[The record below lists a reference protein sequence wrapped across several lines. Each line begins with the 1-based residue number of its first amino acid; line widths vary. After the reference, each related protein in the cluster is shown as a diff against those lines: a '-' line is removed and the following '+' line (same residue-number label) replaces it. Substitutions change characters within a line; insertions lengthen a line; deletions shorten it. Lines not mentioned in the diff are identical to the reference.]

1 MRHTLGGRPTDG
13 RDGQE
18 AEIMGIARR
27 ALVGG
32 TSVIGVLVL
41 MAGPALAHECINAS
55 KKHQDSGAQLVLG
68 PNDEV
73 LYISKG
79 LQNRISQ
86 ALVDFD
92 TGEGFHGLIAFDVD
106 GDGVA
111 DASTWIGVGPDGE
124 IPLEAQ
130 FRGPA
135 CRGLTNI
142 GVYFDQCLGA

>member
-1 MRHTLGGRPTDG
+1 MKR
-13 RDGQE
+13 
-18 AEIMGIARR
+18 
-27 ALVGG
+27 
-32 TSVIGVLVL
+32 SVIVG
-41 MAGPALAHECINAS
+41 AIALAVSMLIAAPAFAFECFNAS
-55 KKHQDSGAQLVLG
+55 KKNQAAGAQLVLG

-79 LQNRISQ
+79 LENRIEQ
-86 ALVDFD
+86 GLIDFE
-92 TGEGFHGLIAFDVD
+92 TGEGFHGLIGFDED

-111 DASTWIGVGPDGE
+111 DAHTWIGVGPGGE

-142 GVYFDQCLGA
+142 EIYFEQRLGCRALTPRS